1 MSLKETLNADM
12 KQAMKDKDKQTLS
25 VLRVLKAAIQ
35 NEEIK
40 TGNELTDEGMLTVL
54 SREMKQRQDAK
65 DEFQKA
71 SRDDLVAQQ
80 DAEMEVIQR
89 YLPEPLTTDELKA
102 IVEETINET
111 GANSMKDMGQVMS
124 AVLSKVK
131 GRANGKEVNEI
142 VRSFLN

>member
-40 TGNELTDEGMLTVL
+40 TGNELTDEDMLTVL